1 MTSLRLAAYQAQKA
15 GYGSAAEGLARAL
28 ARNASP
34 VQTIAAIP
42 AADLTKSITA
52 TQRGAVATTLP
63 KQGVVPANPKATS
76 ATGDRVKI
84 VAEAVAK
91 DSALKGK
98 AGDAIAMLA
107 DPDLA
112 GLTGAAVVKSLKAGV
127 TASPPAP
134 AASKA
139 AASTRTA
146 VPAPKAAS
154 TAVWDKAIAG
164 MGKPPKLAATKASMT
179 AWDNVIGR
187 MKGAH

>member
-1 MTSLRLAAYQAQKA
+1 MFDADELKWLGETPRMATYRSGANGHSAAQIGLAAALIR
-15 GYGSAAEGLARAL
+15 GRDNTSTARTVA
-28 ARNASP
+28 
-34 VQTIAAIP
+34 P
-42 AADLTKSITA
+42 AK
-52 TQRGAVATTLP
+52 
-63 KQGVVPANPKATS
+63 PKASTS

-98 AGDAIAMLA
+98 AGEAIAMLA

-154 TAVWDKAIAG
+154 AAVWDKAIAS
-164 MGKPPKLAATKASMT
+164 MGQPPKLAATKASMT
-179 AWDNVIGR
+179 AWDSVIGR